1 MWLWWYHV
9 TLWWHLK
16 KRFGLLDVWLK
27 LNETV
32 KNLTFKRPLCQ
43 SHPNVADSK
52 KLSLNLKLVFVRS
65 CNWFLIK
72 TQYRN
77 RSLIQTRF
85 FELQKIKEP
94 YFSIEKYLLAL
105 VSVSRFRSNDSFRNV
120 WWVRQ
125 EVRANLTYAFFLS
138 LRFNNHASLK
148 RLQA

>member
-1 MWLWWYHV
+1 MNHDIWLFWFIIDDFILFRSLVHLVCSNHFHSRKQSKIFISKLANDAMIQSRDSQDACDWWWYHV

-72 TQYRN
+72 TQN
-77 RSLIQTRF
+77 WCELWVSTHF
-85 FELQKIKEP
+85 FWISK
-94 YFSIEKYLLAL
+94 
-105 VSVSRFRSNDSFRNV
+105 N
-120 WWVRQ
+120 
-125 EVRANLTYAFFLS
+125 
-138 LRFNNHASLK
+138 
-148 RLQA
+148 